1 MSGIYSRYISVD
13 VETSGFSHIHGG
25 RVIEVAAVA
34 LQAGRIV
41 AEYATLI
48 DVDCLIH
55 PGAARVH
62 GISRRMLQGKPEPE
76 EAWRGFID
84 FVEDSPLIA
93 HNIGF
98 DMGFIR
104 HELARLGLSL
114 MNRSICTLSL
124 ARRRYPQ
131 LPSHRLES
139 VARHVL
145 GVIPSDLCL
154 HRALDDARLAAMVW
168 MEMEKTAGY
177 H

>member
-1 MSGIYSRYISVD
+1 MSDIYSRYIAVD
-13 VETSGFSHIHGG
+13 VETSGLNPLQGG

-34 LQAGRIV
+34 LRDGRIV

-48 DVDCLIH
+48 DVTCEIH

-62 GISRRMLQGKPEPE
+62 GITRRMLQGEPGPE
-76 EAWRGFID
+76 EAWRGFLE
-84 FVEDSPLIA
+84 FVENSPLIA
-93 HNIGF
+93 HNAGF
-98 DMGFIR
+98 DIRYIR

-131 LPSHRLES
+131 LQNHRLES

-145 GVIPSDLCL
+145 GGIPSELRL
-154 HRALDDARLAAMVW
+154 HRALDDARLAARVW
-168 MEMEKTAGY
+168 VEMEKTAGA